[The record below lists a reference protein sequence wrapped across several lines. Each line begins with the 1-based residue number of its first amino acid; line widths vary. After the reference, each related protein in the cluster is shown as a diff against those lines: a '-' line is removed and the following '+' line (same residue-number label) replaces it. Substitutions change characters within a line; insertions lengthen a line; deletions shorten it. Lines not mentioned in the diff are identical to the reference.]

1 MLRFEGLMQYCCAC
15 RSMADKL
22 IEEGFAKAGYTLV
35 GIDDCWLA
43 EGRDSQGRLQA
54 DKERFPSGI
63 KALAREIHNR

>member
-1 MLRFEGLMQYCCAC
+1 
-15 RSMADKL
+15 MADKL